1 MKKYFFIVTLLLL
14 SLNNNSLA
22 QELKNCIFGKSSLN
36 FIIDRENN
44 TVTQINPQKGT
55 ERIFNIKEIKDD
67 FIITEVRPDQNQPSD
82 GTELNL
88 DLKLAKVEAKRVQ
101 DQGGGFNVYYDSYL
115 GQCQNQ
121 NSSNQANSSSTN
133 AINLFGLNATMNMV
147 TAEQTL
153 GNNGYKC
160 LPLNQFEKL
169 CINGEKKIKL
179 SSDLFVFTCSAF
191 NGCAYKADEV
201 RNFFQKELS
210 IQINSRELSTGLI
223 QTEAI
228 CGEGPAGDKICV
240 VNESIT
246 SDVGPSIYLMKHK
259 LGSTGMSL
267 N

>member
-22 QELKNCIFGKSSLN
+22 Q
-36 FIIDRENN
+36 
-44 TVTQINPQKGT
+44 
-55 ERIFNIKEIKDD
+55 
-67 FIITEVRPDQNQPSD
+67 
-82 GTELNL
+82 
-88 DLKLAKVEAKRVQ
+88 
-101 DQGGGFNVYYDSYL
+101 
-115 GQCQNQ
+115 
-121 NSSNQANSSSTN
+121 TN
-133 AINLFGLNATMNMV
+133 AINLFGLNATMNMD

-160 LPLNQFEKL
+160 FPINQFEKL

-191 NGCAYKADEV
+191 NGCAFKADEV
-201 RNFFQKELS
+201 SNFFQKELS
-210 IQINSRELSTGLI
+210 IQINSRELTAGLI
-223 QTEAI
+223 PTEAI